1 MCSGLFIINEVS
13 ESALEKEEIWP
24 PGRTRKLSFGGK
36 HLWPPASAAAGA
48 DGRSLDSASSRAEVI
63 NFRLTIPR
71 VPCPSRGP
79 CAPAVGTGPRPCWG
93 TLPPSRRH
101 GGGWGTARGEPAH
114 GEARGARLSLQGPW
128 GAGRATHTCRQEALR
143 PAGPAEPELLSSWPR
158 PRNKWSEA
166 RGPAA
171 GRTCRPRPGAGCG
184 PPAKHAWSHSGPQ
197 PSVRSVSLPGN
208 VRTVVLR
215 FCRVTVTS
223 YARYRWSQADLN
235 HTPHSGAGG
244 VKDKQGAARGVGGT
258 WVEATL
264 GTLSLRDCP

>member
-1 MCSGLFIINEVS
+1 M
-13 ESALEKEEIWP
+13 
-24 PGRTRKLSFGGK
+24 
-36 HLWPPASAAAGA
+36 
-48 DGRSLDSASSRAEVI
+48 
-63 NFRLTIPR
+63 
-71 VPCPSRGP
+71 
-79 CAPAVGTGPRPCWG
+79 GTGPRPCWG

-101 GGGWGTARGEPAH
+101 GGVGDSAGRASARGGPRGTPVPA
-114 GEARGARLSLQGPW
+114 GAHR

-143 PAGPAEPELLSSWPR
+143 PAGPAKPELLSSWPW
-158 PRNKWSEA
+158 PRNNWSEA

-171 GRTCRPRPGAGCG
+171 GRTCRPRPGAGCR

-208 VRTVVLR
+208 VRTAVLR
-215 FCRVTVTS
+215 FCRVTVAS

-258 WVEATL
+258 WVEAAL

>member
-48 DGRSLDSASSRAEVI
+48 DGRSLDSASSRAEESLI
-63 NFRLTIPR
+63 SGLRFRVSPALPVDR
-71 VPCPSRGP
+71 VHLRWALARGLAGGPSRH
-79 CAPAVGTGPRPCWG
+79 
-93 TLPPSRRH
+93 H
-101 GGGWGTARGEPAH
+101 GVTGGWGTARGEPAH

-128 GAGRATHTCRQEALR
+128 GVGRATHTCRQEALR

-158 PRNKWSEA
+158 PRNNWSEA

-197 PSVRSVSLPGN
+197 PSVRSVLLPGN
-208 VRTVVLR
+208 VRTAVLR